1 VSKHWNPDQEI
12 ERWTGVGEPA
22 RPTKA
27 AWPEG
32 ATAGLVLVAAF
43 CLAVGGLLYQVSGPR
58 TVVEEGARR
67 P

>member
-12 ERWTGVGEPA
+12 ERWAGADVPA

-58 TVVEEGARR
+58 TVVEGGARR